1 MRRDKLHPSQI
12 PDDAIIASKIAD
24 NAVTNAKLANDA
36 VNTSEIVNDA
46 VTTAKVLNDNITYA
60 KIQNVSAASRVVGR
74 GSAAGAGDAEELTP
88 TGNLAI
94 SGTNITVT
102 DPPTF
107 AGETLS
113 NDLVF
118 SADKL
123 IRRNTSDASDNGS
136 IELNGG
142 GATGQTRGGMLRV
155 YGNEA
160 ASVPG
165 WVRASIGN
173 VASSS
178 FVVERADG
186 NEVVNISGADGITAL
201 RFAATQVASA
211 NANTLDDYEEGTYTP
226 KFHDGGGNDAT
237 HTVQNGV
244 YVKIGQM
251 VYFSL
256 GLTMATKASMV
267 AGNTLNFSLP
277 FTIGNISGN
286 GAAFSVGEYSGFT
299 VGYYGAYAIGNAN
312 SANGNLRVD
321 ASNPSTG
328 NSVIQVS
335 HVNTTFAINIA
346 GCYRSDA

>member
-24 NAVTNAKLANDA
+24 NAVTNAKLADDA
-36 VNTSEIVNDA
+36 VNTAEITNDA
-46 VTTAKVLNDNITYA
+46 VTYA
-60 KIQNVSAASRVVGR
+60 KLQNISAASRVLGR
-74 GSAAGAGDAEELTP
+74 GSAAGAGNAEELTP
-88 TGNLAI
+88 TGNLAV

-136 IELNGG
+136 IEINGG

-186 NEVVNISGADGITAL
+186 NEVVNISGADGVTAL

-211 NANTLDDYEEGTYTP
+211 NANTLDDYEEGTWTP
-226 KFHDGGGNDAT
+226 AFKGSTSNSGQVYSEQSGH
-237 HTVQNGV
+237 
-244 YVKIGQM
+244 YVKCGKICTVTCAM
-251 VYFSL
+251 VLSTEGSF
-256 GLTMATKASMV
+256 
-267 AGNTLNFSLP
+267 AGTLQIITLP
-277 FTIGNISGN
+277 FTAASVCSAACMWIDMAVSLIGFYVETSASSATLECRAPTAAATTGRPATDAATTLGATSG
-286 GAAFSVGEYSGFT
+286 VYFT
-299 VGYYGAYAIGNAN
+299 LTYK
-312 SANGNLRVD
+312 
-321 ASNPSTG
+321 
-328 NSVIQVS
+328 
-335 HVNTTFAINIA
+335 TT
-346 GCYRSDA
+346 D